1 MKLELLIKI
10 MRISDKS
17 IYIKF
22 LTQKHKGGSVQCE
35 MTKKTPSQN
44 QQIGGEGQDWGPR
57 WELILEGVA
66 LLPENKLIRVHGEKP
81 FALDEEEIETNLYF
95 ISSQT
100 IYILL
105 LFFYVL

>member
-57 WELILEGVA
+57 CCLGADPGGCGPAPGKQADSGSW
-66 LLPENKLIRVHGEKP
+66 
-81 FALDEEEIETNLYF
+81 
-95 ISSQT
+95 
-100 IYILL
+100 
-105 LFFYVL
+105 